1 MATRISTSLI
11 FILCFTTIFEFCK
24 TLKKVV
30 PREFE
35 FFTLAIFKQIK
46 KCSDGYKDLDALMI
60 ATQRI

>member
-1 MATRISTSLI
+1 MATRISTSFI

-35 FFTLAIFKQIK
+35 FFTLAIFKCIN
-46 KCSDGYKDLDALMI
+46 SI
-60 ATQRI
+60 ANLSKLEIA